1 MHFILTAMPSGRV
14 RFYNEKEGYG
24 FIEREVGADVFVH
37 TRDVQNGS
45 IAEHDCVEFEIV
57 SSERGPRA
65 QAITI
70 VDHGSDQP

>member
-1 MHFILTAMPSGRV
+1 MPSGEV

-24 FIEREVGADVFVH
+24 FIQREVGADVFVH

-45 IAEHDCVEFEIV
+45 IAEHDRVEFEIV

-65 QAITI
+65 KAVTI
-70 VDHGSDQP
+70 IEQDSDQLE